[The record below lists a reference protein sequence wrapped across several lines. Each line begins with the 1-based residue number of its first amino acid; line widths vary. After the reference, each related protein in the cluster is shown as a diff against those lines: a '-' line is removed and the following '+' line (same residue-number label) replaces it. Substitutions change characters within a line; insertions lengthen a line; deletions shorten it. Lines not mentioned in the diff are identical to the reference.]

1 MDRANKAFFCECDD
15 RTKSKVRCQHEKKM
29 TELKSGYAQKPKE
42 NRPSVNTVQ
51 LTENLLAGM
60 ALAVTSA
67 AIYLN
72 VTWVCK
78 KYH

>member
-1 MDRANKAFFCECDD
+1 
-15 RTKSKVRCQHEKKM
+15 M
-29 TELKSGYAQKPKE
+29 TELKSGYAQKLKE